1 LVEAAVINRFMV
13 FSGRANPALAHLIA
27 RELGCQLGNCVL
39 KRYADGEVSVQVRES
54 VRRKEVFL
62 MQPTSPP
69 ADDHLIE
76 LPALADPCR
85 RAGAA
90 RTAAVVPLS
99 ATAAQTSGMAGGS
112 LSWRG

>member
-1 LVEAAVINRFMV
+1 LVEAAVINRFTV

-27 RELGCQLGNCVL
+27 RELGCQLGCVL
-39 KRYADGEVSVQVRES
+39 KRYPDGEVSVQMRES

-76 LPALADPCR
+76 LPALANAYR

-90 RTAAVVPLS
+90 RIAAVVPLS
-99 ATAAQTSGMAGGS
+99 ATAAQTSRVAGRS
-112 LSWRG
+112 